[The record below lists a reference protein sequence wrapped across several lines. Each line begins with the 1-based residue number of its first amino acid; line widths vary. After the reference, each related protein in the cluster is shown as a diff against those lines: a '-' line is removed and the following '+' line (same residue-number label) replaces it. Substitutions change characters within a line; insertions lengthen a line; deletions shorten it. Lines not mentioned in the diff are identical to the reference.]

1 MKKNLFY
8 LSFFFVVISC
18 PSAEQYVGGIINE
31 DVRWSAEKGPYIIET
46 DLIIPMYK
54 HLTIGPGTKVIIASY
69 PDKDSSDDQIDDFDK
84 SSVSIKVRGLL
95 SCLGTRSER
104 VVFSSEKKPSGEH
117 YGWYGIIFDHPEK
130 EDGGEIICTDITGAY
145 IGVNAISCS
154 PTIRGCVIENNH
166 IGIFCQKPGNVS
178 ITNSFI
184 GYNLL
189 AGVRISDANPEIIA
203 CIILGNK
210 NNGIWGDGTS
220 KITLNNN
227 CFWKNE
233 DGNFLDCDPDF
244 GILVKKNKRGDSI
257 DIGANIFSSP
267 VFAGSPDDSIAT
279 ERDLNTPTDSS
290 KVKNTLIAD
299 IIQSFQKKPQNTR
312 SDAPVER
319 ISLSKYSPCIDAG
332 YPDSKYKDLDGS
344 LNDIGIYGG
353 PEFIVKSKQ
362 SIVSDVV
369 SKKGKP
375 AKSEKKAE
383 KKEKKEKPK
392 KSGH

>member
-1 MKKNLFY
+1 
-8 LSFFFVVISC
+8 
-18 PSAEQYVGGIINE
+18 
-31 DVRWSAEKGPYIIET
+31 
-46 DLIIPMYK
+46 MYR

-84 SSVSIKVRGLL
+84 SSVSIKIRGLL
-95 SCLGTRSER
+95 SCLGTRSQR
-104 VVFSSEKKPSGEH
+104 IVFSSEKKPSGEQ

-145 IGVNAISCS
+145 IGVNALSCS
-154 PTIRGCVIENNH
+154 PVIRGCVIENNH
-166 IGIFCQKPGNVS
+166 IGIQCQQPGNIS

-203 CIILGNK
+203 CIIIGNK

-244 GILVKKNKRGDSI
+244 GVLVKKNKRGDSI

-267 VFAGSPDDSIAT
+267 VFTGSPDDSIAT

-299 IIQSFQKKPQNTR
+299 IIQSFQKKPQNIHSEAST
-312 SDAPVER
+312 ER
-319 ISLSKYSPCIDAG
+319 FTLSNYSPCIDAG
-332 YPDSKYKDLDGS
+332 YPDSKFKDLDGT
-344 LNDIGIYGG
+344 LNDIGLYGG

-362 SIVSDVV
+362 NATSEAV
-369 SKKGKP
+369 GKHGKSGKSG
-375 AKSEKKAE
+375 KSEKKSGGHG
-383 KKEKKEKPK
+383 KPK